1 MSALKLIS
9 VKYSERVDKPKEW
22 TLDGLTLGPI
32 NLIVGTNATGKTRT
46 LNIIGN
52 FAKMFVPQPNQPR
65 FRPGNA
71 NYDLLFEKYGERLRY
86 ILMIENGKVMREE
99 FYIGSDRL
107 LNRGPSGEG
116 DIYAEEEKKAIRFKP
131 PVDELAAVI
140 RRDSIQHP
148 FLEQLHDW
156 ALAVRHYTFG
166 TPLGKDHLAVFVKDA
181 PDADERDANQVIGI
195 FRKAERDYGTTFTD
209 AVKQDMTRMGYNI
222 EQVLLSNMESIKVIK
237 GGIPAE
243 LQGIC
248 VKESNIDG
256 IIDQNEI
263 SQGMFRA
270 LSIIIQVNYS
280 QLTHSADCILIDD
293 IGEGLDFDR
302 STRLIDLL
310 REKAKISLFQLIM
323 TTNDRFVMNSIPLE
337 EWAVLQRQGGH
348 VQVRNYENS
357 RELFEEFK
365 FTGLGNFSFLELD
378 FAKDYD
384 SKETTINE

>member
-1 MSALKLIS
+1 
-9 VKYSERVDKPKEW
+9 
-22 TLDGLTLGPI
+22 
-32 NLIVGTNATGKTRT
+32 
-46 LNIIGN
+46 
-52 FAKMFVPQPNQPR
+52 
-65 FRPGNA
+65 
-71 NYDLLFEKYGERLRY
+71 
-86 ILMIENGKVMREE
+86 MI
-99 FYIGSDRL
+99 
-107 LNRGPSGEG
+107 
-116 DIYAEEEKKAIRFKP
+116 
-131 PVDELAAVI
+131 
-140 RRDSIQHP
+140 
-148 FLEQLHDW
+148 
-156 ALAVRHYTFG
+156 
-166 TPLGKDHLAVFVKDA
+166 
-181 PDADERDANQVIGI
+181 
-195 FRKAERDYGTTFTD
+195 
-209 AVKQDMTRMGYNI
+209 RMGYNI

-384 SKETTINE
+384 SKETTNNE